1 MKFTTI
7 LFNLAVVATTT
18 TNGVHGMSEDMDNT
32 TDTTAVAASSDG
44 EEGEGGGFIADMK
57 NKLSQFKDNLEC
69 LDDSID
75 VCKDNPDLSAAYEAW
90 DKSGTRTI
98 VGSEDSNSYTWA
110 YDMDLCKAFM
120 KECEK
125 VDGMIFTPIPDETYE
140 CEYYDNWD
148 RNATVATSGNGVCL
162 KDTESCNALEGG
174 PVVVADKMLYSVL
187 QFSRSNSSNST
198 NSGGLVC
205 TSLNPSISGAS
216 TNFLGSVVVAATA
229 VVAVTVLLI

>member
-18 TNGVHGMSEDMDNT
+18 IDNGVHGMSEDMDNT

-57 NKLSQFKDNLEC
+57 NKWSEFKNGLEC
-69 LDDSID
+69 FDD
-75 VCKDNPDLSAAYEAW
+75 VALVFADNPDLNAAYVAW

-98 VGSEDSNSYTWA
+98 VGNQETSNSFTWA
-110 YDMDLCKAFM
+110 YDMDLCKAYM

-125 VDGMIFTPIPDETYE
+125 VEGMTFTPIPDETYE
-140 CEYYDNWD
+140 CDPYGFGSGTVDP
-148 RNATVATSGNGVCL
+148 TVATSGNGLCL
-162 KDTESCNALEGG
+162 KDSESCNALEGG
-174 PVVVADKMLYSVL
+174 PVVVADKTLYDALMLK
-187 QFSRSNSSNST
+187 
-198 NSGGLVC
+198 GGFVCKSLLV
-205 TSLNPSISGAS
+205 SDDSAAS
-216 TNFLGSVVVAATA
+216 TTFLGSVVVAATT